1 MYTSD
6 DESDEI
12 PDARPSPSALPDG
25 GCSGGDGGGLV
36 LVGSVDGIVE
46 EIDARASDAAAWR
59 TVRVIVEVKNRMR
72 HVGAARP
79 IALHDEIQMVVYVP
93 DATCNAQRAT
103 CNGQRATGNQ
113 QHARSNGQQH
123 GAKCNRKQAT
133 CNHAHHAS
141 NL

>member
-6 DESDEI
+6 NESDSDEI

-25 GCSGGDGGGLV
+25 GGGLV

-72 HVGAARP
+72 HAGAARP

-93 DATCNAQRAT
+93 DATCNGQRAT
-103 CNGQRATGNQ
+103 CNGQRATGNEQRATGNRQ
-113 QHARSNGQQH
+113 QR
-123 GAKCNRKQAT
+123 GAKCNRQQAT
-133 CNHAHHAS
+133 CNHAPHAS